1 MDQDH
6 HRYQSSDEED
16 FQPDVF
22 GKRPTQP
29 IFSKPIVLWNDAKG
43 TSVPAFKTLLIGPAF
58 GGSTFLHS
66 LQKKTLI
73 GTLIQPGVDL
83 KDNTLDIDS
92 PFNANANIYQL
103 DADPSVAVIPV
114 HYNVKDHDSLFF
126 ARTLLETIKADRII
140 VFDTL
145 SPSTYLSGSYDIDY
159 KLPWLR
165 LLKTTG
171 SQDVPQIPILEVP
184 NLVQNLGATLLSHC
198 EIRGKKDTFLV
209 LSLQEA
215 LYGKAVTTKA
225 TIQGFQQA
233 LTHLGLASIAQC
245 ADFNLVQQILQKS
258 LDKKAGQ
265 RRMQDDRLYA

>member
-1 MDQDH
+1 DQDH

-22 GKRPTQP
+22 GQRPSQP
-29 IFSKPIVLWNDAKG
+29 VFSKPIVLWKDPNTGSAR
-43 TSVPAFKTLLIGPAF
+43 TFKTLLVGTAF

-73 GTLIQPGVDL
+73 GTLLQPGVDL
-83 KDNTLDIDS
+83 KDNTLNVDS
-92 PFNANANIYQL
+92 PFNANGNIYTL
-103 DADPSVAVIPV
+103 DADPSVVIIPV
-114 HYNVKDHDSLFF
+114 HYQVKDHDNLFF
-126 ARTLLETIKADRII
+126 ARTLLDTIKADRII
-140 VFDTL
+140 VLDTL
-145 SPSTYLSGSYDIDY
+145 SPSTYLSGSYDTDY
-159 KLPWLR
+159 NLPWLR

-171 SQDVPQIPILEVP
+171 SQDVPQIPTFEVP
-184 NLVQNLGATLLSHC
+184 NLVQNLGAALVSHC
-198 EIRGKKDTFLV
+198 EIRGKKDVFLV

-215 LYGKAVTTKA
+215 IYGKAVTTKA
-225 TIQGFQQA
+225 TIQGFQDA
-233 LTHLGLASIAQC
+233 LAHLGLESVGRA